1 MRYVPINCVTEGMVL
16 ARPVLGKNGEL
27 LLNTGNVLVS
37 SYIKKLIKLG
47 YSGLYIEDEFSEG
60 LEIEDII
67 NVNLRFKAVNMIKKT
82 FAILENERKL
92 TEENLVDICAIV
104 TEILEDIL
112 SRKELAVNMIDL
124 KVFDDYTFY
133 HSVNVTALSMVI
145 AVSMGF
151 SRNKVH
157 TLGMSALLH
166 DMGKVFIPKE
176 ILNKKSTLTE
186 HEFSIIQTHP
196 RRDTNS

>member
-67 NVNLRFKAVNMIKKT
+67 NVNLRFKAVN
-82 FAILENERKL
+82 
-92 TEENLVDICAIV
+92 
-104 TEILEDIL
+104 
-112 SRKELAVNMIDL
+112 
-124 KVFDDYTFY
+124 
-133 HSVNVTALSMVI
+133 
-145 AVSMGF
+145 
-151 SRNKVH
+151 
-157 TLGMSALLH
+157 
-166 DMGKVFIPKE
+166 
-176 ILNKKSTLTE
+176 
-186 HEFSIIQTHP
+186 
-196 RRDTNS
+196 